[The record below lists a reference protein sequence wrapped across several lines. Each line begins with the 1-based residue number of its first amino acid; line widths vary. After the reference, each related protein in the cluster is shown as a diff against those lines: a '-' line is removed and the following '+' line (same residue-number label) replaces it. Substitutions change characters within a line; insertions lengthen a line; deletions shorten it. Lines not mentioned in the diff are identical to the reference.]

1 MGGTGGRPAAGSSN
15 EVPALRAPVHQH
27 ERDGTN
33 MNTSTTSSNASSS
46 SGASGSFFYRL
57 IYDKELRSVFIQ
69 VLTIALL
76 FAFLAYIGHNA
87 VVNLETIGKGYSFD
101 FLWDASNYDINQT
114 LIEYDSR
121 SPHWRAAI
129 VGIFNTLMVAVSGI
143 IIATVV
149 GFILGVLRLSP
160 NWLINRVVYV
170 YIEYVRNVP
179 VLLHILMVHGVI
191 VNTLPVPRNAMMA
204 FDGTLFLT
212 NRGFYTP
219 KPLFEPGMWAVLIA
233 FVIGI
238 AFTIWFRKYAKKVQD
253 ATGKIYPVFMIG
265 LGAVVGLPI
274 IVFLLAGVPLSWNYP
289 ELQGFNFKGGLVLR
303 PEYVALTLAL
313 ALYTAAFIAEIVRAG
328 IQAISHGQTEAAH
341 ALGIKPNRTMQLVI
355 IPQALRVIIPPLSSQ
370 YLNLTKNSSLAIAIG
385 YMDIVAT
392 IGGISLNQTGREME
406 CMTIV
411 LLLYLF
417 FSLLISAFMN
427 WYNKRMKLVER

>member
-1 MGGTGGRPAAGSSN
+1 MTTTTAGKATPN
-15 EVPALRAPVHQH
+15 Q
-27 ERDGTN
+27 
-33 MNTSTTSSNASSS
+33 
-46 SGASGSFFYRL
+46 SFFYRL
-57 IYDKELRSVFIQ
+57 INDKELRSVFIQ
-69 VLTIALL
+69 VVTIALL
-76 FAFLAYIGHNA
+76 FAFIAYIARNA

-101 FLWDASNYDINQT
+101 FLYQPSNYDINQT

-129 VGIFNTLMVAVSGI
+129 VGILNTLLVAVVGVI
-143 IIATVV
+143 LATIV

-179 VLLHILMVHGVI
+179 VLLHILLVHGII
-191 VNTLPVPRNAMMA
+191 VNTLPVPKNAMMA

-219 KPLFEPGMWAVLIA
+219 KPLFEPAMWAVLIA
-233 FVIGI
+233 FIIGI
-238 AFTIWFRKYAKKVQD
+238 GFTWWFRRYAKKVQD
-253 ATGKIYPVFMIG
+253 ATGKIYPVFLIG
-265 LGAVVGLPI
+265 LGAIVGFPI
-274 IVFLLAGVPLSWNYP
+274 LVFLITGAPLSREYA
-289 ELQGFNFKGGLVLR
+289 ELKGFNFKGGLVLR
-303 PEYVALTLAL
+303 PEFVALTVAL

-328 IQAISHGQTEAAH
+328 IQAISHGQTEAAY
-341 ALGIKPNRTMQLVI
+341 ALGLRPKRNMQLVI

-411 LLLYLF
+411 LALYLF
-417 FSLLISAFMN
+417 FSLCISAFMN
-427 WYNKRMKLVER
+427 WYNKKMKLVER